1 MWQIIIQFQP
11 RIGCGQPFGPGSSRC
26 FLDEGK
32 NPIYFEDV
40 SNMNK
45 CQTCGDGSK
54 PTITMFVRNAMYFGV
69 YQGTRVLTHSNVN
82 QQVKTHVITM
92 FSDPL
97 TWSQAAAILGGTA
110 GRLVRCG
117 AFHGHR
123 L

>member
-1 MWQIIIQFQP
+1 M
-11 RIGCGQPFGPGSSRC
+11 
-26 FLDEGK
+26 DEGK

-69 YQGTRVLTHSNVN
+69 YQGTRVLTHS
-82 QQVKTHVITM
+82 HVITM